1 VLKFGANLFTP
12 IQLTAVASSSSV
24 GPVANATDVLQPSA
38 VIPWLTKIIRS
49 GITFVSRSTHTDG
62 KDKIPE
68 WPDHSCLLLYV
79 SACIH

>member
-49 GITFVSRSTHTDG
+49 GITYTDG